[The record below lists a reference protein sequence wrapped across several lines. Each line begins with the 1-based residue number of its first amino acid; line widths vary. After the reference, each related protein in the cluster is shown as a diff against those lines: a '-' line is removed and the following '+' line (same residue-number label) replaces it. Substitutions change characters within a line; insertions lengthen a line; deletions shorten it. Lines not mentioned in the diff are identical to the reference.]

1 MSTTRKPRGDSVLKT
16 LPSARQEAIAEHAQS
31 HKLAETA
38 AWLKADGLKVSANQV
53 SQFLSWYGLR
63 QQLRQNE
70 STVQELLAD
79 LQAEQPDITPEQLDS
94 AGQMFFTA
102 LSIEQKDAS
111 SFVNV
116 RSSRSRA
123 ILELE
128 KLSLR
133 KQTEARHQKKLEF
146 EISKHL
152 DLAAEK
158 LLDAATRKRAEEINA
173 SSMSQAEK
181 IKAMRSA
188 AFSDVDALQAS
199 GKIVIPKS

>member
-16 LPSARQEAIAEHAQS
+16 LPSARQDVIAEHAQS

-53 SQFLSWYGLR
+53 SQFLSWYVLR

-79 LQAEQPDITPEQLDS
+79 LKLEQPDITPEQLDS

-133 KQTEARHQKKLEF
+133 KQSEARHQQKLEF
-146 EISKHL
+146 DKEKFKEGLRTKLESG
-152 DLAAEK
+152 LAELATHIKSNPKAQAAYEALKAEVK
-158 LLDAATRKRAEEINA
+158 LATK
-173 SSMSQAEK
+173 
-181 IKAMRSA
+181 
-188 AFSDVDALQAS
+188 
-199 GKIVIPKS
+199 